1 MAENNASQL
10 AQPFPFQRMDVYV
23 AARELASVVHLSRI
37 GDLELRDQASR
48 ASKSVV
54 LNLAEGLGSE
64 SLGVR
69 RRHFA
74 IASGSLFEVAAAVD
88 LAVAVGALAPPT
100 GERALTLASRVKQML
115 RGLMR

>member
-1 MAENNASQL
+1 MAQITSQV
-10 AQPFPFQRMDVYV
+10 AFPFQRLDVYV

-37 GDLELRDQASR
+37 GDAELRDQASR

-64 SLGVR
+64 SPGVR

-74 IASGSLFEVAAAVD
+74 IAAGSVFEVAAAVD
-88 LAVAVGALAPPT
+88 LALAVGALAAPA
-100 GERALTLASRVKQML
+100 GERALALAGRVKQML

>member
-1 MAENNASQL
+1 MTETFA
-10 AQPFPFQRMDVYV
+10 FQRLDVYV
-23 AARELASVVHLSRI
+23 AARELAVLVHAGRVA
-37 GDLELRDQASR
+37 DAELRDQATR

-64 SLGVR
+64 SPGVR

-74 IASGSLFEVAAAVD
+74 IAAGSVHVVAAAVD
-88 LAVAVGALAPPT
+88 LAVAIGAMRASA
-100 GERALTLASRVKQML
+100 GEQAQTLALRVKRML

>member
-1 MAENNASQL
+1 MTEQ
-10 AQPFPFQRMDVYV
+10 FPFQRLDVYV
-23 AARELASVVHLSRI
+23 AARELAALVHAARLA
-37 GDLELRDQASR
+37 DAELRDQASR

-64 SLGVR
+64 APGVR

-74 IASGSLFEVAAAVD
+74 IAAGSVFEVAAAVD
-88 LAVAVGALAPPT
+88 LAVAVGALGARH
-100 GERALTLASRVKQML
+100 GEQALALALRVKRML

>member
-1 MAENNASQL
+1 MAQIASRVP
-10 AQPFPFQRMDVYV
+10 PFPFQRLDVYV

-37 GDLELRDQASR
+37 ADAELRDQASR

-64 SLGVR
+64 SPGVR
-69 RRHFA
+69 RRHFG
-74 IASGSLFEVAAAVD
+74 IAAGSVFEVAAAVD
-88 LAVAVGALAPPT
+88 LAVAVGALAAPA
-100 GERALTLASRVKQML
+100 GERALALAGRVKQML

>member
-1 MAENNASQL
+1 MTELTERFA
-10 AQPFPFQRMDVYV
+10 FQRLDVHV
-23 AARELASVVHLSRI
+23 AARELAALVHGAKLA
-37 GDLELRDQASR
+37 DAELRDQVSR

-64 SLGVR
+64 APGVR

-74 IASGSLFEVAAAVD
+74 IAAGSVCEVAAAVD
-88 LAVAVGALAPPT
+88 LAVAIGALAAPV
-100 GERALTLASRVKQML
+100 GEQALALALRVKRML

>member
-1 MAENNASQL
+1 MTET
-10 AQPFPFQRMDVYV
+10 PFTSFTFQRLDVYV
-23 AARELASVVHLSRI
+23 AARELAALVHLARLS
-37 GDLELRDQASR
+37 DPELRDQASR

-64 SLGVR
+64 SPGVK

-74 IASGSLFEVAAAVD
+74 MAAGSVQEVAAAVD
-88 LAVAVGALAPPT
+88 LAVAIGALPAPV
-100 GERALTLASRVKQML
+100 GERAMALALRVRRML

>member
-1 MAENNASQL
+1 MTENTFTS
-10 AQPFPFQRMDVYV
+10 FTFQRLDVYV
-23 AARELASVVHLSRI
+23 AARELAALVHLARLS
-37 GDLELRDQASR
+37 DPELRDQASR

-64 SLGVR
+64 SPGVK

-74 IASGSLFEVAAAVD
+74 IAAGSVQEVAAAVD
-88 LAVAVGALAPPT
+88 LAVAIRALAPEV
-100 GERALTLASRVKQML
+100 GERAMALALRVRRML